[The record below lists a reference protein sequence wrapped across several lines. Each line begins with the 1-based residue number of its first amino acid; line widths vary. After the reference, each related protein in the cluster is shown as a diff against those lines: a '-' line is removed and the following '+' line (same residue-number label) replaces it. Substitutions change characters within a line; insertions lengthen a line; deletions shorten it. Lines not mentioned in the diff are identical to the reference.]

1 VAYPA
6 TPDGWTEVSRSA
18 VGPFTTH
25 VVFRKPDGA
34 LADWSS
40 RLHRKRASLL
50 SRAHAREGV
59 WWAPGR
65 VSWWIGVLFAIG
77 STCFLVGPFP
87 GLVELIGSAA
97 DAVVFF
103 VGSIFFTTA
112 AALQLMESS
121 NVGRRPGG
129 RFRPIAFVPGSADW
143 WSSAIQFA
151 GTLLF
156 NRSTFRAMSTG
167 LDEVAYDKLVWSPDA
182 FGSICFLVSGALA
195 CAVVRGQRGARPWW
209 MAWVN
214 FAGCVAFGVSAV
226 AAYVVP
232 STGSAIDLAASNA
245 FTSLGGLC
253 FLIGAL
259 MLLPEPGP
267 AAHLPAAEPR

>member
-1 VAYPA
+1 M
-6 TPDGWTEVSRSA
+6 
-18 VGPFTTH
+18 H
-25 VVFRKPDGA
+25 
-34 LADWSS
+34 
-40 RLHRKRASLL
+40 RL
-50 SRAHAREGV
+50 
-59 WWAPGR
+59 
-65 VSWWIGVLFAIG
+65 SWWIGVLFAVG
-77 STCFLVGPFP
+77 ASCFFLGAIPGFVELVGSAVD
-87 GLVELIGSAA
+87 GL
-97 DAVVFF
+97 VFF

-121 NVGRRPGG
+121 NVGRRPGE

-182 FGSICFLVSGALA
+182 FGSVCFLVSGVLA

-209 MAWVN
+209 IAWVN
-214 FAGCVAFGVSAV
+214 FAGCVAFGASAV

-259 MLLPEPGP
+259 LLLPEPERP
-267 AAHLPAAEPR
+267 AQLPAPGP